1 VHEAPWRARLLGVAT
16 GALLAA
22 GLVALLLGA
31 RRSGTP
37 GWDATGHAFAALR
50 MAQALRELDLAHFF
64 ALFHQSDFYPP
75 IGRLGYVLAFLL
87 DGNGF
92 FAPRAANCVAWIGA
106 IALAT
111 RIARRLVPADEA
123 AAASFFTAVLG
134 LTCWVGAVYARCTY
148 TEPWSALANCAAIL
162 LYLRARSS
170 GRARDAA
177 LVGAA
182 LGLAL
187 LVKYTYGL
195 QLAAAIGVTGL
206 VQLLVRERRA
216 ETIRG
221 GSALL
226 LGLAAVLA
234 WWFLLPLPYGF
245 PTGQAHAKAFG
256 LYLTKAADLPTLG
269 PEFVLV
275 AWPLMSFLSFAAV
288 LLQLAAFAWGAVR
301 WRSEAH
307 RLCLLLGVIGP
318 IAFAAYPFRIDR
330 FLIPALPAGWA
341 LAGGLAAAAIARFSP
356 RLRLAAGA
364 ALLLLLVGTAGLGA
378 ERVLRL
384 AFPDLPAPI
393 PAATAAN
400 LAAWRNPY
408 AFRTAPGGG
417 PEGTEAVLRFA
428 VSHLDAREPFA
439 WIGGTGTEIP
449 LALVQ
454 WTLFAASGE
463 TAALWR
469 EPDAQDHFWQDPG
482 WSESDFRAWAAR
494 FPQLVTLDPPDPRDR
509 AGREFERA
517 FVAWMRADPDFEV
530 AARESFA
537 LQGQD
542 GPRVHEA
549 TVYRRA
555 RGATR

>member
-1 VHEAPWRARLLGVAT
+1 
-16 GALLAA
+16 
-22 GLVALLLGA
+22 
-31 RRSGTP
+31 
-37 GWDATGHAFAALR
+37 
-50 MAQALRELDLAHFF
+50 
-64 ALFHQSDFYPP
+64 
-75 IGRLGYVLAFLL
+75 
-87 DGNGF
+87 
-92 FAPRAANCVAWIGA
+92 
-106 IALAT
+106 
-111 RIARRLVPADEA
+111 VPADEA

-482 WSESDFRAWAAR
+482 WSEADFRAWAAR

-517 FVAWMRADPDFEV
+517 FVAWMRAGPGLRGRGAGIVRAAGPGRPARPRGDRLPARARRYTLTSESKSAQRASSAFREARARPSTPKPSTQKEAAAV
-530 AARESFA
+530 PCSIARRRVFASASPAAARYPMNPPANESPA
-537 LQGQD
+537 PVGSTTSST
-542 GPRVHEA
+542 G
-549 TVYRRA
+549 
-555 RGATR
+555 